1 MVLPK
6 PDSHRALRAEIVLV
20 PSLVPGHPLR
30 MAASRAGPKTL
41 LAEFLVY
48 LGAELQ
54 LSKNTLAAYRR
65 DLSRLLQ
72 DRSELP
78 DRGAILRHL
87 GVLRENYAPATVV
100 RGLAAIRGFY
110 RYLHAEGYISEDP
123 AEGLLGQK
131 LEQRLP
137 PVLSERAVDALLG
150 VFDGDDL
157 LAQRNRTILHTIYSS
172 GCRVSEVVGLE
183 THSLV
188 TDHRCL
194 RVVGKGRK
202 ERLVP
207 MSPAALELMRHYLA
221 EVRPK
226 LADRRTS
233 RSEDR
238 LFLSRTGRPLD
249 RIRIYQLLREAA
261 EHADLNIPVSP
272 HALRHSFATHLVS
285 GGADLRVVQELLG
298 HASLATT
305 QVYTHVDQK
314 RLRSV
319 HEKFHPRG

>member
-1 MVLPK
+1 
-6 PDSHRALRAEIVLV
+6 
-20 PSLVPGHPLR
+20 
-30 MAASRAGPKTL
+30 MAASRARPKTL
-41 LAEFLVY
+41 LGEFLVY

-54 LSKNTLAAYRR
+54 LSQNTLAAYRR
-65 DLSRLLQ
+65 DLTRLLAER
-72 DRSELP
+72 DELP
-78 DRGAILRHL
+78 DRGDILRHL
-87 GVLRENYAPATVV
+87 TELRKNYAPATVV
-100 RGLAAIRGFY
+100 RELAAIRGFY
-110 RYLHAEGYISEDP
+110 RYLHAEGHIETDP
-123 AEGLLGQK
+123 AEGLLGQR

-137 PVLSERAVDALLG
+137 PVLSERAVNKLLA
-150 VFDGDDL
+150 VFDGEDL
-157 LAQRNRTILHTIYSS
+157 LAMRNRTILHTIYSS
-172 GCRVSEVVGLE
+172 GCRVSELVGLE

-188 TDHRCL
+188 LDHACL
-194 RVVGKGRK
+194 RVEGKGKR

-207 MSPAALELMRHYLA
+207 MSPKALELMQGYLK

-226 LADRRTS
+226 LAARRSS
-233 RSEDR
+233 RGDDR

-261 EHADLNIPVSP
+261 DRAGLHVPVSP

-305 QVYTHVDQK
+305 QVYTHVDQR
-314 RLRSV
+314 RLRNI